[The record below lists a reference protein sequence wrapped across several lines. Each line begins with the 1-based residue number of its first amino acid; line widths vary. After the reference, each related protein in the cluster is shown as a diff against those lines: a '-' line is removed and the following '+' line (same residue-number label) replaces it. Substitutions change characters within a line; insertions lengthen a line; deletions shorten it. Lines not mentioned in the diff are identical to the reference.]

1 MICEASKK
9 QISEVVCSQS
19 MAPDCVHYKSDVVL
33 QLLFCV
39 IYVYIYT
46 YNCTEGEVLNST

>member
-19 MAPDCVHYKSDVVL
+19 LAPDCVHDKSDVVL

-39 IYVYIYT
+39 IYVYIFT
-46 YNCTEGEVLNST
+46 CNCTEGEVLNST